1 VETEPLSQTLF
12 DPVVFQTAVWAWF
25 GLCAATLAA
34 LLFITAP
41 YGRHS
46 RSGWGPRVDA
56 RLGWM
61 AMELPAA
68 VAFPALL
75 LTSGRPANLADLA
88 FLLLWEIHYLQ
99 RTFVYPFLL
108 SRGSAPMPL
117 AIPVLAVIFNLVN
130 AYLQA
135 GWLFRVGPG
144 HGVDWLRDPRFG
156 LGAALFLIGL
166 AINWHSDAVLRRLR
180 KANETAYKV
189 PHGGL
194 FRWVSCPNYLG
205 EMIEWAGWAI
215 ATWSLPG
222 VAFACWTVVNLA
234 PRAFAHH
241 RWYQQRFPDYP
252 IGRRAIFPAI
262 YRRTI

>member
-1 VETEPLSQTLF
+1 VETEPIFQTLF
-12 DPVVFQTAVWAWF
+12 DPVVFRGVVWVWF
-25 GLCAATLAA
+25 GLGAATFVA
-34 LLFITAP
+34 LLFVTAP

-46 RSGWGPRVDA
+46 RSGWGPTVDA

-75 LTSGRPANLADLA
+75 LTSGRTVNLAAVVFLA
-88 FLLLWEIHYLQ
+88 MWEIHYLQ
-99 RTFVYPFLL
+99 RALVYPFLL
-108 SRGSAPMPL
+108 SRGAARMPL
-117 AIPVLAVIFNLVN
+117 TIPVLAAIFNLFN
-130 AYLQA
+130 AYLQG

-144 HGVDWLRDPRFG
+144 YGVDWLRDPRFV
-156 LGAALFLIGL
+156 LGAALFLGGL

-180 KANETAYKV
+180 KAGETGYKV

-205 EMIEWAGWAI
+205 EVIEWAGWAV

-222 VAFACWTVVNLA
+222 AAFACWTAANLA
-234 PRAFAHH
+234 PRAVAHH
-241 RWYQQRFPDYP
+241 RWYRQRFPEYP
-252 IGRRAIFPAI
+252 NGRGAILPAPW
-262 YRRTI
+262 RRTT